1 MIMEYKQIRFLDDLK
16 ELAKGEEP
24 VECFVRLQLG
34 FRSSKRI
41 SFKENDAKER
51 WWIVNEIDDSEETFI
66 TDEDMLEKTI
76 IGKALKYGAL
86 FQYGE

>member
-1 MIMEYKQIRFLDDLK
+1 MEYKQIRFLDDLK

-24 VECFVRLQLG
+24 VECFVRLQLD
-34 FRSSKRI
+34 FRGSKRI

-51 WWIVNEIDDSEETFI
+51 WWIANEIDDSEETFI

-76 IGKALKYGAL
+76 IGRALEYGAL

>member
-1 MIMEYKQIRFLDDLK
+1 MEHKQIRFLDDLK

-51 WWIVNEIDDSEETFI
+51 WWVEHEIDNSEETFT
-66 TDEDMLEKTI
+66 TDDDFLEKTI

-86 FQYGE
+86 FQYAE